1 MTSCAVRFLLRAVPA
16 HKQKLYPQVAKN
28 SIVSNQILLQQYNSL
43 PRFIF
48 ATLNL
53 SYADCCLILPFFLA
67 PEQLQHSGFFS
78 PLAFFFFFFLKGSKV
93 LKGKCNKTVN
103 YSQSLLNKCNLVK
116 FRKIFTFAYICN
128 FTAEL
133 LVFLTYA
140 TLKCIRNPL
149 VCYMQQLLLIYNT
162 QFRKKN
168 TTKPDLNHRLL
179 CKTQARNYS
188 KS

>member
-1 MTSCAVRFLLRAVPA
+1 MG
-16 HKQKLYPQVAKN
+16 
-28 SIVSNQILLQQYNSL
+28 
-43 PRFIF
+43 
-48 ATLNL
+48 TLM
-53 SYADCCLILPFFLA
+53 
-67 PEQLQHSGFFS
+67 FFS
-78 PLAFFFFFFLKGSKV
+78 SSTQLYERASLSFPKKRNKKV
-93 LKGKCNKTVN
+93 SRDLKGKRNKTVN
-103 YSQSLLNKCNLVK
+103 YCWSLLNKCNLVK
-116 FRKIFTFAYICN
+116 FGKIFTFAYICN

-149 VCYMQQLLLIYNT
+149 VCYILHLLLIYNT
-162 QFRKKN
+162 QFRGEKN